1 MEVPSQKL
9 LNLSKF
15 RNDEIRMLKGLLLIL
30 LLVWKSDNGYWL
42 SGGGTKLLFGARRTH
57 QKPSWAHNQR
67 QQRRHELNLM
77 AHRP

>member
-1 MEVPSQKL
+1 
-9 LNLSKF
+9 
-15 RNDEIRMLKGLLLIL
+15 MLKGLLLIL